1 MAVAHPVTTPTP
13 VDVKLGRA
21 GEGVGKKEGGFGKVG
36 KGGDGEA
43 VLEGMEVWVAVNVAF
58 GSKLMVG
65 IDPREFVGVEEGVGK
80 AVRLPP
86 RTVPEMDG
94 EEERVEEGVPVGML
108 EAVPYPPTPPPP
120 AVADPLKDL
129 GLLIEGVAVRL
140 GELDF
145 MPLPLPL
152 KDPHARVPVE
162 DTQGEGVKREE
173 GEKTDEAVN
182 LGVAV
187 VEEDKGGL
195 GVMVPQPVIVGTQ
208 KVSVGMWE
216 GEGKGQ

>member
-1 MAVAHPVTTPTP
+1 M
-13 VDVKLGRA
+13 
-21 GEGVGKKEGGFGKVG
+21 KEGGLGKVG

-43 VLEGMEVWVAVNVAF
+43 VPVGMEVWVAVNVAF
-58 GSKLMVG
+58 GSKLVVG

-86 RTVPEMDG
+86 RAVPEMDG

-108 EAVPYPPTPPPP
+108 EAVPCPPTPP

-129 GLLIEGVAVRL
+129 GLLTEGVAVRL
-140 GELDF
+140 GEMDI

-152 KDPHARVPVE
+152 KDPHAKVPVE

-173 GEKTDEAVN
+173 GEDTEVAEN

-195 GVMVPQPVIVGTQ
+195 GVMVPQPVMVGTQ